1 MNEQQA
7 KLPPDRQIPS
17 ILSYIEGEEFHGAQ
31 AKTQLIRNGKNTV
44 AYFRDY
50 IGTSFNSIDPS
61 ASHASAHPQK
71 HENTVAFSIKDTAS
85 EDANTVTVNEITT
98 RHFKRLVS
106 SASHF
111 LGQTVNAV
119 VITVPTNFSD
129 VQKKELESAA
139 KKAGVEVLQ
148 FISEPVAAAL
158 AYDARPEAEIH
169 DKIVVVAD
177 IGGTRSDVA
186 VLASRGGMYSVLA
199 TSHDYDFAGQ
209 NLDQVLI
216 DHFAKEFVKRN
227 KTDPRENP
235 RSLAKLKAESEATK
249 KALSLSTNAT
259 IGIESLADGID
270 FSSTVNKTRYEVLAS
285 KVFGGITRL
294 IESTVKKAGLD
305 VLDIDEVCITPGY
318 LTIC

>member
-1 MNEQQA
+1 M
-7 KLPPDRQIPS
+7 
-17 ILSYIEGEEFHGAQ
+17 
-31 AKTQLIRNGKNTV
+31 
-44 AYFRDY
+44 
-50 IGTSFNSIDPS
+50 
-61 ASHASAHPQK
+61 
-71 HENTVAFSIKDTAS
+71 
-85 EDANTVTVNEITT
+85 
-98 RHFKRLVS
+98 KRLIS

-111 LGQTVNAV
+111 LGQTVNGV

-129 VQKKELESAA
+129 VQKKELECAA
-139 KKAGVEVLQ
+139 KSAGVEVLQ

-158 AYDARPEAEIH
+158 AYDARPEAVIH
-169 DKIVVVAD
+169 DKIIVVAD

-216 DHFAKEFVKRN
+216 DHFAKEFLKRN
-227 KTDPRENP
+227 KMDPRENP

-259 IGIESLADGID
+259 IGIESLAEGID

-305 VLDIDEVCITPGY
+305 VLDIDEVCYEFMTLIV
-318 LTIC
+318 IC